1 MIVYSLKIVAIRKE
15 TDDSVTLSFKQP
27 GLKKIKYQSGQ
38 YLTLIFRINGRRYI
52 RPYSFSSTFGIDPT
66 LDVTIKR
73 VPGGIVSNHILD
85 VVKEGDAVE
94 VMEPMGDFIV
104 PVESRSQED
113 HLVLWGVGSG
123 ITPLYSILKDTLANY
138 SNKVTLIYG
147 NRNHTTVIFK
157 DALEALKNTYPDR
170 LTLIEFYTR
179 AEIDMTGSHIIEGRI
194 QPSKALEYIRSI
206 SSIEHTSHFICGP
219 GGLKDSVKVA
229 LAEVNV
235 LSDKIFSEDFEIVKN
250 EDDFKGIQTQLIQIR
265 KENEQIAVEV
275 IKGKSILEAGLDAM
289 IELNYSCQ
297 TGNCSVCKG
306 RLIQGEIKTIGV
318 KEISKDLV
326 ENEYLLC
333 CSYPITGDVIVEV
346 N

>member
-1 MIVYSLKIVAIRKE
+1 MIVYSLKIGSIRKE
-15 TDDSVTLSFKQP
+15 TDDAVTLSFKQP
-27 GLKKIKYQSGQ
+27 GLKKIKYQAGQ

-52 RPYSFSSTFGIDPT
+52 RPYSFSSTFGIDST

-85 VVKEGDAVE
+85 VVKEGDSVE

-104 PVESRSQED
+104 PVAD
-113 HLVLWGVGSG
+113 KAADKHLVLWGVGSG
-123 ITPLYSILKDTLANY
+123 ITPLYSILKDTLVNH

-147 NRNHTTVIFK
+147 NRSHSTVIFK
-157 DALEALKNTYPDR
+157 EALEKLKKDYPDR
-170 LTLIEFYTR
+170 FTCIEFHTR
-179 AEIDMTGSHIIEGRI
+179 PEIDSAGTHIIEGRI
-194 QPSKALEYIRSI
+194 QPSKAFEYIRSV

-219 GGLKDSVKVA
+219 SGLKDSVKTA
-229 LAEVNV
+229 LAETHV
-235 LSDKIFSEDFEIVKN
+235 LSDNIYSEDFEIVKN
-250 EDDFKGIQTQLIQIR
+250 EEDFKFIQTQSIRIR
-265 KENEQIAVEV
+265 KDNEEFTVEV
-275 IKGKSILEAGLDAM
+275 IKGKSILEAGLDAL

-318 KEISKDLV
+318 KEISKDLI

-333 CSYPITGDVIVEV
+333 CSYPVTGDVVVEI
-346 N
+346 

>member
-1 MIVYSLKIVAIRKE
+1 MIVYSLKIVTIRKE
-15 TDDSVTLSFKQP
+15 TDDAVTLSFKQP
-27 GLKKIKYQSGQ
+27 GLKKIKYTAGQ

-85 VVKEGDAVE
+85 VVKEGDSVE

-104 PVESRSQED
+104 SAEDRSEEKQ
-113 HLVLWGVGSG
+113 LVLWGVGSG
-123 ITPLYSILKDTLANY
+123 VTPLYSILKDILTNHL
-138 SNKVTLIYG
+138 NKVTLIYG
-147 NRNHTTVIFK
+147 NRSHTTVIFK

-170 LTLIEFYTR
+170 FTLIEFYTR
-179 AEIDMTGSHIIEGRI
+179 PEIDITGTHIIEGRI
-194 QPSKALEYIRSI
+194 QPSKAFEYIKSI
-206 SSIEHTSHFICGP
+206 SGIEHTVHYICGP
-219 GGLKDSVKVA
+219 AGLKESVKVA

-250 EDDFKGIQTQLIQIR
+250 EEDFKSIQTQSIQII
-265 KENEQIAVEV
+265 KDNESFSVEV
-275 IKGKSILEAGLDAM
+275 IKGKSILEAGLDAL